1 MSDVTEFMQAM
12 EEIGERWEKLR
23 NQRSAALSYAKGLT
37 ETLRALEAIL
47 CSEEP
52 ALARCEKALIIIDA
66 VLNIEKR
73 ATEEKANDIHREG
86 SFVLPTGVRRFEG
99 TDDELAKALLTDELA
114 PVMTHRIKKRR

>member
-1 MSDVTEFMQAM
+1 MNSNKKFMQAI
-12 EEIGERWEKLR
+12 EETNKKWERLR
-23 NQRSAALSYAKGLT
+23 KQRSAALSYTKGLT

-66 VLNIEKR
+66 VLNTEKR
-73 ATEEKANDIHREG
+73 AAEEKANDIHREG
-86 SFVLPTGVRRFEG
+86 SFVLPTGVKRFEG